1 MSAGGRYGIP
11 VMLLG
16 KVRSSR
22 ATLQHGRH
30 IHQTCEK
37 YHWVT
42 AVELLKFYEDGNAA
56 IERRR
61 HLPGSEVRIFFRPV
75 P

>member
-11 VMLLG
+11 VVLLG
-16 KVRSSR
+16 RVGSPR

-42 AVELLKFYEDGNAA
+42 AVEL
-56 IERRR
+56 
-61 HLPGSEVRIFFRPV
+61 SEVLRRWKYGY
-75 P
+75 